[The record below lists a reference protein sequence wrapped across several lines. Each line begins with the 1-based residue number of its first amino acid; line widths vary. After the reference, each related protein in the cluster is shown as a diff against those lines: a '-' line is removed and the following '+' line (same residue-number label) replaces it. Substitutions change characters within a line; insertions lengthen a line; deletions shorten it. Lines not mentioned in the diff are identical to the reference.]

1 VTRVPARPDNS
12 AVHEEWLHKIP
23 LDPSGTRE
31 EMGDAATLLASSRA
45 SCITGQMLVVDSG
58 LTLL

>member
-1 VTRVPARPDNS
+1 MA
-12 AVHEEWLHKIP
+12 HKIA